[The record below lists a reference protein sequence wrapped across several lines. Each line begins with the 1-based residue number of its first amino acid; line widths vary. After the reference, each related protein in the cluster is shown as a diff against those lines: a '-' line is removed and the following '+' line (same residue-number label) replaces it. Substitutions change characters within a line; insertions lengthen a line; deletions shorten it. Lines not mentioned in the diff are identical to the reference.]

1 MPHGWIGKPSMPA
14 ALAAPAD
21 SFDLF
26 SPARPL
32 ASPPFK
38 SETDH
43 ASQGRLVNRMQSELS
58 VREAPC
64 PGSFQFPRLTELIR
78 SPAILADP
86 RE

>member
-43 ASQGRLVNRMQSELS
+43 ASQERLVNIFAVRAQRQRGS
-58 VREAPC
+58 V
-64 PGSFQFPRLTELIR
+64 SWQFPVSSTDG
-78 SPAILADP
+78 AN
-86 RE
+86 